1 MRRYCAHESGHLPCR
16 RLPGE
21 AEEDDGGLVLYRRA
35 GESYSCFDSLHKG
48 DQICL
53 LTMLLPPSSFRSLLF
68 MSPLPSAPRTKA
80 IDLQIGLEHASIDA
94 PGPKRLNRHLRLDT
108 LRPTLSCRHDR
119 SAHFDQ
125 HTSTNALRPTH
136 FDQHIPINTLRSTH
150 SDQHTSISTPRPTH
164 FDQHTSINTFRST
177 HSDQHTSI
185 NTLRSAH
192 LDQRNSTK
200 TNTRL
205 SNCSWRRRPPDVQSP
220 FQHSQSLIDS
230 KKKITRRQSTN
241 PRTHFHLQKGKS
253 LEAMNMSTAM

>member
-125 HTSTNALRPTH
+125 HTS
-136 FDQHIPINTLRSTH
+136 
-150 SDQHTSISTPRPTH
+150 ISTLRPTH

-177 HSDQHTSI
+177 HSNQHTS
-185 NTLRSAH
+185 
-192 LDQRNSTK
+192 
-200 TNTRL
+200 TNTHRPKRTRDSPTAAGDANHL
-205 SNCSWRRRPPDVQSP
+205 TSRRPSNTARA
-220 FQHSQSLIDS
+220 S
-230 KKKITRRQSTN
+230 
-241 PRTHFHLQKGKS
+241 
-253 LEAMNMSTAM
+253 STARQKLNTTTIDLSKDAFSSTTRKELGCNEHIDGGVSD

>member
-136 FDQHIPINTLRSTH
+136 FDQHTPINTLRSTH
-150 SDQHTSISTPRPTH
+150 
-164 FDQHTSINTFRST
+164 FDQHTSTNATRPKRTRDSPTAAGDADHPTSSRPSNTARAS
-177 HSDQHTSI
+177 
-185 NTLRSAH
+185 
-192 LDQRNSTK
+192 
-200 TNTRL
+200 
-205 SNCSWRRRPPDVQSP
+205 
-220 FQHSQSLIDS
+220 
-230 KKKITRRQSTN
+230 
-241 PRTHFHLQKGKS
+241 
-253 LEAMNMSTAM
+253 STARKKLHGDNRPIQGRIFIYKKERAWKQ